1 MSRIKRRE
9 DIVMPQFENVVEK
22 LVIQQREDGVQKL
35 PVSAEAYD
43 VAQGVLHGTL
53 QALAT
58 ALLNPIDK
66 KNAEL
71 VTSKKQSTIEP
82 KKSFSNYFTYR
93 GESPT
98 AGVPASAVQNALVP
112 VKAMPNAL
120 VVYKPPV
127 LFNFPVLNTPAS
139 YGWRAQYQNFKNI
152 FPNQPWAG
160 TLYGIKVN
168 IPRNAVAFTTLP
180 LLRDQLE
187 ESFTPRQSVGIA
199 GVGTGIVESLFT
211 ARARVIKTIMH
222 TSKDNPTHKQVW
234 ASLPVV
240 ARGEK
245 VKAAI
250 KWGAAKGVAYWV
262 TFPVLTQLCE
272 EQFKQGINYFQ
283 LGDSYALRAADYL
296 LAGALAGA
304 VTPLISYPL
313 DVLEK
318 RAILNTGQNQI
329 QKTWNYYCR
338 YGLLSTIKHNTHVG
352 FLKTALPRMMI
363 SSAFFNFTL
372 HLAKS
377 GCDVVFVKDEHHH
390 KLPVASPVVSVPPN
404 SSSPSLPVVAD
415 SVVAT
420 PAASTLPVASTVATV
435 KPNSVVPVSASTLS
449 GSNGLFSS
457 SVQVV
462 AANPELA
469 ARLFRVTP
477 ASVPEAMRFVG
488 MFGPLAQ
495 QINTSRQKVP
505 VVTPVPSV
513 PSVPVESVK
522 PKV

>member
-1 MSRIKRRE
+1 MKRRE
-9 DIVMPQFENVVEK
+9 EIVMPQFEKVVET
-22 LVIQQREDGVQKL
+22 LVAQGREEGMQKM

-53 QALAT
+53 QALAC

-71 VTSKKQSTIEP
+71 VTSKKHHKVEP
-82 KKSFSNYFTYR
+82 IGK
-93 GESPT
+93 
-98 AGVPASAVQNALVP
+98 AVQNALVP
-112 VKAMPNAL
+112 VKVLPNAL

-127 LFNFPVLNTPAS
+127 LFNLPVLKTPVS
-139 YGWRAQYQNFKNI
+139 YGWRKQYQNFKNI

-180 LLRDQLE
+180 LLRDELE
-187 ESFTPRQSVGIA
+187 ESFTRKESLVIA
-199 GVGTGIVESLFT
+199 GAGTGVVESLFT

-222 TSKDNPTHKQVW
+222 TSKDNPTHRQVW
-234 ASLPVV
+234 DSLPVV
-240 ARGEK
+240 TRGEK

-262 TFPVLTQLCE
+262 TFPVLAQVCE
-272 EQFKQGINYFQ
+272 EQFKQGIDHFQ

-318 RAILNTGQNQI
+318 RAILNTSHNQI
-329 QKTWNYYCR
+329 HKTWNYYCR

-352 FLKTALPRMMI
+352 FLKTALPRMMM

-377 GCDVVFVKDEHHH
+377 GCDAVFVKEEPHH
-390 KLPVASPVVSVPPN
+390 KPPTAAPAESVPAN
-404 SSSPSLPVVAD
+404 LSSATLPVVVEGPVGALP
-415 SVVAT
+415 V
-420 PAASTLPVASTVATV
+420 PTLPVASVIPGAPVISTGSV
-435 KPNSVVPVSASTLS
+435 KPTSVFPVFLSTVH

-457 SVQVV
+457 NVQV
-462 AANPELA
+462 AAFNPVIA
-469 ARLFRVTP
+469 AALL
-477 ASVPEAMRFVG
+477 SVKPGPTPEAKRFVG
-488 MFGPLAQ
+488 MFSPFAQ
-495 QINTSRQKVP
+495 HVNASKQKAS
-505 VVTPVPSV
+505 VVAPA

-522 PKV
+522 PKI